1 MRNTFL
7 TLLLALCFCTTFSQE
22 LLCNVV
28 VNADQSGNANAPVIK
43 TLEKQLNEFVNN
55 TKWTNQT
62 YKLNEKIECSM
73 FINVTSFQSDTF
85 QATIQV
91 QSSRPVY
98 NSSYQ
103 SPVYNFYDK
112 NFTFNYLEY
121 QNLILIKI
129 SSNLI

>member
-62 YKLNEKIECSM
+62 YKFNLADQ
-73 FINVTSFQSDTF
+73 FITHPINLRFITS
-85 QATIQV
+85 TI
-91 QSSRPVY
+91 RILP
-98 NSSYQ
+98 
-103 SPVYNFYDK
+103 
-112 NFTFNYLEY
+112 
-121 QNLILIKI
+121 LII
-129 SSNLI
+129 